1 MESDELGAL
10 EQAAWSGFLRTHDR
24 LWRAMEAGLAALNVS
39 MAELD
44 VLLALNAA
52 RPRGVRMSDLAERR
66 LMSSGGFTRLAD
78 RLEKR
83 GLIERRRSDVDGRS
97 LEMVMT
103 AQGRALFRRARRQH
117 HVDVRALFLDRLGE
131 DDLRRLSAIWVK
143 LDPAGT
149 HPHDDEAA
157 S

>member
-1 MESDELGAL
+1 
-10 EQAAWSGFLRTHDR
+10 
-24 LWRAMEAGLAALNVS
+24 MEAGLAPLNVS

-78 RLEKR
+78 RLEER
-83 GLIERRRSDVDGRS
+83 GLIERRRSTVDGRS

-103 AQGRALFRRARRQH
+103 AQGRALLRRARRQH

-131 DDLRRLSAIWVK
+131 DDLRQLSAIWAA

-149 HPHDDEAA
+149 HPDDDEAA